1 MRDHLSLIDDMFTID
16 SPLGPIS
23 TPIGELRRARRFHD
37 VLFDPETSL
46 SRRSDDL
53 RPWVIIGRRGAGKT
67 AFLYHRCF
75 SGVYEHNV
83 EIESAQVFRTVCRMI
98 EKVLDHNNQG
108 YAPFVENVS
117 RLWKAIFVTSI
128 VSTICSRYRHDP
140 KFKDDPYLLAMAD
153 YLQRIGVNRQ
163 TSARSIMSLLLK
175 KAREYNSE
183 TSLSVTEDLEDILIN
198 QIGVGETASAL
209 EAFCENHRQKVIIL
223 IDSVEHFPV
232 DDFRMDAAASGLLHL
247 LGQLRLSYAPIH
259 ICYCLPSELLQH
271 FATQISANPEK
282 DFESKLML
290 QWSAYE
296 LIKMSAL
303 RLDKYLRTT
312 ARIVMRQDNGLPDA
326 PEREDVYRFWWQ
338 LMPKRVINN
347 LGKEEESFAYILRH
361 TQLLPRHI
369 IGIFNQIIR
378 LSLSRD
384 DDVFRITEDDIIRG
398 VRLAASSI
406 CAGILSSYRLIHPS
420 SVTLCESMLPHMD
433 NAFTMSEFRLFYRD
447 HGRGIVNDYHEAFQM
462 FKELGIFG
470 VVVDESKIY
479 YTGEFEY
486 TQPGSLAT
494 SDNDTFC
501 IHPAF
506 AGEYR
511 VGRSNSGWTSKMEV
525 YPHGTDLDEDL
536 AA

>member
-1 MRDHLSLIDDMFTID
+1 MRSDLNLVDDMFTID

-23 TPIGELRRARRFHD
+23 TPIGEIRRARRFHD
-37 VLFDPETSL
+37 VLFDPKTSL

-53 RPWVIIGRRGAGKT
+53 RPWVIVGRRGAGKT

-75 SGVYEHNV
+75 SGAYEHQV
-83 EIESAQVFRTVCRMI
+83 EIESAQVFRTICRMI
-98 EKVLDHNNQG
+98 EKVLDNDNRG
-108 YAPFVENVS
+108 FAPFVENVS
-117 RLWKAIFVTSI
+117 RLWKAILVTS
-128 VSTICSRYRHDP
+128 VASKMCNGYRHDAT
-140 KFKDDPYLLAMAD
+140 FRDDPYLLVMAD
-153 YLQRIGVNRQ
+153 YLQRIGVQRQ
-163 TSARSIMSLLLK
+163 TAPRSMMNLLLK
-175 KAREYNSE
+175 KAREYDSGA
-183 TSLSVTEDLEDILIN
+183 SLDITEDLEDILIN
-198 QIGVGETASAL
+198 QLGVGEANDAL
-209 EAFCENHRQKVIIL
+209 EAFCENHRQRVIVL
-223 IDSVEHFPV
+223 IDSVEHFPI

-247 LGQLRLSYAPIH
+247 LSQLRLSYAPVH
-259 ICYCLPSELLQH
+259 ICFCVPSELYPH

-303 RLDKYLRTT
+303 RLDKYLRT
-312 ARIVMRQDNGLPDA
+312 ASRVKLRRDNGLPDA
-326 PEREDVYRFWWQ
+326 PDREDIYRFWWR
-338 LMPKRVINN
+338 LMPKRVVNN
-347 LGKEEESFAYILRH
+347 LGKEEDSFAYILRH

-384 DDVFRITEDDIIRG
+384 DDEFKITEDDIVRG
-398 VRLAASSI
+398 VRLATSSI
-406 CAGILSSYRLIHPS
+406 CSGILSSYRLIHPS
-420 SVTLCESMLPHMD
+420 SAALCESMLPHMD
-433 NAFTMSEFRLFYRD
+433 NAFTMPEFRLFYRD
-447 HGRGIVNDYHEAFQM
+447 HGRGIVNDYYEAFQM

-470 VVVDESKIY
+470 IVIAESKIY

-486 TQPGSLAT
+486 TQPGSMAI
-494 SDNDTFC
+494 SEDDTFC

-511 VGRSNSGWTSKMEV
+511 VGRDYSGWTSKKEV
-525 YPHGTDLDEDL
+525 YPHGTDLEIDL

>member
-1 MRDHLSLIDDMFTID
+1 MHDDFSLIDDMFTID

-23 TPIGELRRARRFHD
+23 TPIGELRRAERFHNA
-37 VLFDPETSL
+37 LFDPKTSL

-53 RPWVIIGRRGAGKT
+53 RPWVLIGRRGAGKT

-75 SGVYEHNV
+75 SGIYEHKV
-83 EIESAQVFRTVCRMI
+83 EIESAQIFRAICRMI
-98 EKVLDHNNQG
+98 EKVIAHNNQG

-117 RLWKAIFVTSI
+117 RLWKAIFITSTASI
-128 VSTICSRYRHDP
+128 ICNAYRHNAT
-140 KFKDDPYLLAMAD
+140 FNTDPYLLAMAD
-153 YLQRIGVNRQ
+153 YLQRIGINRQ
-163 TSARSIMSLLLK
+163 TSPRTIINLLLK
-175 KAREYNSE
+175 KAREYDVD
-183 TSLSVTEDLEDILIN
+183 TSLEITEDLEDILIN
-198 QIGVGETASAL
+198 QLGVGDAAAAL

-223 IDSVEHFPV
+223 IDSVEHFPI

-247 LGQLRLSYAPIH
+247 IGQLRLGYSPVQ
-259 ICYCLPSELLQH
+259 ICYCIPSELYQH
-271 FATQISANPEK
+271 FSANISANPEK

-312 ARIVMRQDNGLPDA
+312 PGVRMRRNNGLPEA
-326 PEREDVYRFWWQ
+326 PDREDVYRFWWQ
-338 LMPKRVINN
+338 LMPKRIVNN
-347 LGKEEESFAYILRH
+347 LGKDEESFAYILRH

-378 LSLSRD
+378 LSFSRD
-384 DDVFRITEDDIIRG
+384 DDEFRITEDDIIRG
-398 VRLAASSI
+398 VRLASNSI
-406 CAGILSSYRLIHPS
+406 CTGILSSYRLIHPS
-420 SVTLCESMLPHMD
+420 SAALCESMLPHMA
-433 NAFTMSEFRLFYRD
+433 NAFTMSEFRLSYRD
-447 HGRGIVNDYHEAFQM
+447 HGRGIVNDYYEAFQM

-470 VVVDESKIY
+470 IVVEEGKIY

-486 TQPGSLAT
+486 TEPGSMAI
-494 SDNDTFC
+494 SEDDTFC

-511 VGRSNSGWTSKMEV
+511 VRRDNGGWTSKKEV
-525 YPHGTDLDEDL
+525 YPYGTGLDEDL

>member
-1 MRDHLSLIDDMFTID
+1 MQDDFSLIDDMFTID

-37 VLFDPETSL
+37 VLFDPRTSL

-75 SGVYEHNV
+75 SGTYEHKV
-83 EIESAQVFRTVCRMI
+83 EIESAQVFRAICRMI
-98 EKVLDHNNQG
+98 EKVLDHDNQG
-108 YAPFVENVS
+108 YRPFVENVS
-117 RLWKAIFVTSI
+117 RLWKAIFVTTIASI
-128 VSTICSRYRHDP
+128 ICNTYRHDATFN
-140 KFKDDPYLLAMAD
+140 KDPYLLAMAD
-153 YLQRIGVNRQ
+153 YLQRLSINRL
-163 TSARSIMSLLLK
+163 TSPRSIMNALLK
-175 KAREYNSE
+175 KAREFDSDS
-183 TSLSVTEDLEDILIN
+183 SLDVTEDLEDILIN
-198 QIGVGETASAL
+198 QLGVGQAASAL

-223 IDSVEHFPV
+223 IDSVEHFPI

-247 LGQLRLSYAPIH
+247 LGQLRLGYSPIH
-259 ICYCLPSELLQH
+259 ICYCIPSELQHH
-271 FATQISANPEK
+271 FAANISANPEK

-296 LIKMSAL
+296 LLKMSAL

-312 ARIVMRQDNGLPDA
+312 RRLRALRDNGLPETPD
-326 PEREDVYRFWWQ
+326 REDVYRFWWR
-338 LMPKRVINN
+338 LMPKRVTNN
-347 LGKEEESFAYILRH
+347 LGKEEDSFAYIIRH
-361 TQLLPRHI
+361 TQLLPRHV

-384 DDVFRITEDDIIRG
+384 DDQFRITEDDIIRG
-398 VRLAASSI
+398 VRLAANSI
-406 CAGILSSYRLIHPS
+406 CGGIVSSYRLVHPCS
-420 SVTLCESMLPHMD
+420 TTLCESMLPHMD
-433 NAFTMSEFRLFYRD
+433 NAFTMGQFRLYYRD
-447 HGRGIVNDYHEAFQM
+447 YGRGIVNDYFEAFQM

-470 VVVDESKIY
+470 IVVGESKIY
-479 YTGEFEY
+479 YNGEFEY
-486 TQPGSLAT
+486 TQPGSMAT
-494 SDNDTFC
+494 SEDDTFC

-511 VGRSNSGWTSKMEV
+511 VGRDNNGYTSKKEV

>member
-1 MRDHLSLIDDMFTID
+1 MQDDFSLIDDMFTID

-37 VLFDPETSL
+37 VLFDPRTSL

-53 RPWVIIGRRGAGKT
+53 RPWVIIGRRGSGKT

-75 SGVYEHNV
+75 SGAYEHKV
-83 EIESAQVFRTVCRMI
+83 EIESAQVFRAICRMI
-98 EKVLDHNNQG
+98 EKVLDHDNQG
-108 YAPFVENVS
+108 YRPFVENVS
-117 RLWKAIFVTSI
+117 RIWKAIFVTTIASI
-128 VSTICSRYRHDP
+128 ICNGYRHDVTFN
-140 KFKDDPYLLAMAD
+140 KDPYLLAMAD
-153 YLQRIGVNRQ
+153 YLQRIGINRQ
-163 TSARSIMSLLLK
+163 TSPRTIMNALLK
-175 KAREYNSE
+175 KAREFDSGS
-183 TSLSVTEDLEDILIN
+183 SLDVTEDLEDILIN
-198 QIGVGETASAL
+198 QLGVGQAATAL

-223 IDSVEHFPV
+223 IDSVEHFPI

-247 LGQLRLSYAPIH
+247 LGQLRLGYSPIH
-259 ICYCLPSELLQH
+259 ICYCIPSELQHH
-271 FATQISANPEK
+271 FAANISANPEK

-296 LIKMSAL
+296 LLKMSAL
-303 RLDKYLRTT
+303 RLDKYLRTS
-312 ARIVMRQDNGLPDA
+312 RRLRMLRDNGLPEA
-326 PEREDVYRFWWQ
+326 PDRDDIYRFWWR

-347 LGKEEESFAYILRH
+347 LGKEEDSFAYIIRH
-361 TQLLPRHI
+361 TQLLPRHV

-384 DDVFRITEDDIIRG
+384 DDQFRITQDDIIRG
-398 VRLAASSI
+398 VRLAANSI
-406 CAGILSSYRLIHPS
+406 CGGILSSYRLVHPS
-420 SVTLCESMLPHMD
+420 SATLCASMLPHMD
-433 NAFTMSEFRLFYRD
+433 NAFTMGQFRLYYRD
-447 HGRGIVNDYHEAFQM
+447 YGRGIVNDYFEAFQM

-470 VVVDESKIY
+470 IVIGESKIY

-486 TQPGSLAT
+486 TQPGSMAT
-494 SDNDTFC
+494 SEDDTFC

-511 VGRSNSGWTSKMEV
+511 VGRDNNGYTSKKEV

>member
-1 MRDHLSLIDDMFTID
+1 MHDDFSLIDDMFTID

-37 VLFDPETSL
+37 VLFNRETSL

-75 SGVYEHNV
+75 SGIYEHQIV
-83 EIESAQVFRTVCRMI
+83 IESAQIFRAICRMI
-98 EKVLDHNNQG
+98 ESVLDHNNQG
-108 YAPFVENVS
+108 YAPFVENVG
-117 RLWKAIFVTSI
+117 RLWRAIFVTSTA
-128 VSTICSRYRHDP
+128 STICNTYRHSP
-140 KFKDDPYLLAMAD
+140 AFNNDPYLLAMAD
-153 YLQRIGVNRQ
+153 YLERVGIRRQ
-163 TSARSIMSLLLK
+163 TAPRTIMTQLLK
-175 KAREYNSE
+175 KAREFDADA
-183 TSLSVTEDLEDILIN
+183 SLQVTEDLEDILIN
-198 QIGVGETASAL
+198 QLGVGEAANAL

-223 IDSVEHFPV
+223 IDSVEHFPI

-247 LGQLRLSYAPIH
+247 LGQLRLGYSPIH
-259 ICYCLPSELLQH
+259 ICYCIPSELHQH
-271 FATQISANPEK
+271 FSAHISANPEK

-290 QWSAYE
+290 QWSAFE
-296 LIKMSAL
+296 LLKMSAL
-303 RLDKYLRTT
+303 RLDKYLRITP
-312 ARIVMRQDNGLPDA
+312 RVRSLRDNGLPETPD
-326 PEREDVYRFWWQ
+326 REDVYRFWWR
-338 LMPKRVINN
+338 LMPKRVVNN
-347 LGKEEESFAYILRH
+347 LGKNEDSFAYILRH
-361 TQLLPRHI
+361 TQLLPRHV

-398 VRLAASSI
+398 VRLAANSI

-420 SVTLCESMLPHMD
+420 SAALCENMLPHMD

-470 VVVDESKIY
+470 IVVDESKIY

-486 TQPGSLAT
+486 TEPGSLAI
-494 SDNDTFC
+494 SEDDTFC

-506 AGEYR
+506 ASEYR
-511 VGRSNSGWTSKMEV
+511 VGRDNNGWTSKKEV
-525 YPHGTDLDEDL
+525 YPHGTDLELDL

>member
-1 MRDHLSLIDDMFTID
+1 MPHDFNLIDDMFTID

-37 VLFDPETSL
+37 VLFDPATSL

-53 RPWVIIGRRGAGKT
+53 RPWVIIGRRGSGKT

-75 SGVYEHNV
+75 SGVYEHQV
-83 EIESAQVFRTVCRMI
+83 GMESAQVFRAICRMI
-98 EKVLDHNNQG
+98 ESVLDQNNQG
-108 YAPFVENVS
+108 YAPFVENVG

-128 VSTICSRYRHDP
+128 ASTICNAYRHDP
-140 KFKDDPYLLAMAD
+140 MFKDDPYLLAMSD
-153 YLQRIGVNRQ
+153 YLQRIGIKRQ
-163 TSARSIMSLLLK
+163 TAPRTILNHLLK
-175 KAREYNSE
+175 KAREFDSTTKLYI
-183 TSLSVTEDLEDILIN
+183 TEDLEDILIN
-198 QIGVGETASAL
+198 QIGVGEAADAL
-209 EAFCENHRQKVIIL
+209 EAFCETRRQKVIVL
-223 IDSVEHFPV
+223 IDSVEHFPI

-247 LGQLRLSYAPIH
+247 LSQLRLSYSPIH
-259 ICYCLPSELLQH
+259 ICYCIPSELYHH
-271 FATQISANPEK
+271 FAAEISANPEK

-296 LIKMSAL
+296 LIKMSAQ
-303 RLDKYLRTT
+303 RLDKYLRT
-312 ARIVMRQDNGLPDA
+312 ARRVRIHRDNGLPETPD
-326 PEREDVYRFWWQ
+326 REDIYRFWWQ
-338 LMPKRVINN
+338 LMPKRVVNN
-347 LGKEEESFAYILRH
+347 LGKSEESFAYILRH

-384 DDVFRITEDDIIRG
+384 DEQFQITEDDIVRG
-398 VRLAASSI
+398 VRLAANSI

-420 SVTLCESMLPHMD
+420 SAALCRTMLPHMD
-433 NAFTMSEFRLFYRD
+433 NAFTMPEFRLSYRD
-447 HGRGIVNDYHEAFQM
+447 HGRGIVNNYYEAFQM
-462 FKELGIFG
+462 FKELGIVG
-470 VVVDESKIY
+470 IVVNESKIY

-486 TQPGSLAT
+486 TQVGSMAI
-494 SDNDTFC
+494 SEDDTFC

-511 VGRSNSGWTSKMEV
+511 VGRESGGWTSKREV
-525 YPHGTDLDEDL
+525 YPHGTDLEDDL

>member
-1 MRDHLSLIDDMFTID
+1 MSQHLNLIDDMFTID
-16 SPLGPIS
+16 APLGPIS
-23 TPIGELRRARRFHD
+23 TPIGELKRAQRFHD

-53 RPWVIIGRRGAGKT
+53 RPWVIAGRRGAGKT

-75 SGVYEHNV
+75 SGLYEHKIG
-83 EIESAQVFRTVCRMI
+83 IESAQVFRAVCRMVESVI
-98 EKVLDHNNQG
+98 DNDNQG

-128 VSTICSRYRHDP
+128 ASAVCLAYKHHAT
-140 KFKDDPYLLAMAD
+140 FKDDPYLLAMAD
-153 YLQRIGVNRQ
+153 YLQRIGINRQ
-163 TSARSIMSLLLK
+163 TAPRAIMNQLLK
-175 KAREYNSE
+175 KAREYDANA
-183 TSLSVTEDLEDILIN
+183 SLQVTEDLEDVLIN
-198 QIGVGETASAL
+198 QIGVGEATDAL
-209 EAFCENHRQKVIIL
+209 EAFCENHRQRVIVL
-223 IDSVEHFPV
+223 IDSVEHFPI

-247 LGQLRLSYAPIH
+247 LSQLRLSYSPIH
-259 ICYCLPSELLQH
+259 ICYCLPSELYQH
-271 FATQISANPEK
+271 FATRISANPEK

-312 ARIVMRQDNGLPDA
+312 PRLRVRGDNGLPDM
-326 PEREDVYRFWWQ
+326 PDREDVYRFWWR
-338 LMPKRVINN
+338 LMPKRVTNN
-347 LGKEEESFAYILRH
+347 LGKDEDSFAYVLRH
-361 TQLLPRHI
+361 TQLLPRHV

-384 DDVFRITEDDIIRG
+384 DEEFGITEDDIVRG
-398 VRLAASSI
+398 VRLAANSI
-406 CAGILSSYRLIHPS
+406 CTGILSSYRLIHPAS
-420 SVTLCESMLPHMD
+420 TELCESMLPHMT
-433 NAFTMSEFRLFYRD
+433 NAFSMSEFRLFYRD
-447 HGRGIVNDYHEAFQM
+447 HGRGIVNDYHEAFQT

-470 VVVDESKIY
+470 IVFDETKIY
-479 YTGEFEY
+479 YKGEFEY
-486 TQPGSLAT
+486 TQPGSLAI
-494 SDNDTFC
+494 SEEDTFC

-506 AGEYR
+506 ASEYR
-511 VGRSNSGWTSKMEV
+511 VGRENGGWTSKKEV